1 MKRISTVN
9 KPKVETI
16 NCPYCGETESLPWA
30 RENGFTAVKCSE
42 CGIVYVNPC
51 PLLSLISETVKTGVH
66 SEIGLGRAAIAHR
79 VGAKVPHYK
88 KLLSSMFNDVWNNS
102 KRICW
107 LDVGAGYGEVVEA
120 LSTLAPPGS
129 KIEGIEPMK
138 SKAEHAKKRGLAIH
152 EAYLS
157 DVDEKYDFLS
167 LVNVFSH
174 IPDFRDFLTRDV
186 KRLLKRNGEIFIETG
201 NIGDLNS
208 RQEIQTELNL
218 PDHLVFAGEKHIVGY
233 LLEAGFEV
241 LAIRRIRKDGL
252 IDFVK
257 NIVKKIIGR
266 RVVLAIPYT
275 SFSRSILIRAK
286 LL

>member
-9 KPKVETI
+9 KSKDETI

-30 RENGFTAVKCSE
+30 RENGYTAVKCSG

-51 PLLSLISETVKTGVH
+51 PPLSLINEAVKTGVH
-66 SEIGLGRAAIAHR
+66 SGVGLGRAAIARR
-79 VGAKVPHYK
+79 VGAKVSRYK
-88 KLLSSMFNDVWNNS
+88 KLLSSMFNDVWHNPKGIS
-102 KRICW
+102 W

-120 LSTLAPPGS
+120 LSALAPPGS

-138 SKAEHAKKRGLAIH
+138 PKAEHAKKRGLTIH
-152 EAYLS
+152 EVYLS

-174 IPDFRDFLTRDV
+174 IPDFRDFLIRDV

-233 LLEAGFEV
+233 LLEAGFGVSE
-241 LAIRRIRKDGL
+241 IRRSRNDGL
-252 IDFVK
+252 IDFGK
-257 NIVKKIIGR
+257 NIVKKILGR

-275 SFSRSILIRAK
+275 SPSRSILIRAK